1 MYQVNIP
8 LIYYELERREKKTMS
23 SVLLRGSIA
32 AIILYIMIGI
42 FGYLTFIGQEQNLGT
57 NILMAPY
64 KGNIAITI
72 VIDKFLILL
81 KGNFALFFAIVTAAP
96 LVVLPAKD
104 SVEEIFFKKK
114 GMDFKINCLVTFSL
128 IIICYVPA
136 IFIKDIGDAITIA
149 GCTINPVVMIIEDD
163 FIRLDSYCR

>member
-64 KGNIAITI
+64 KGNVAITI
-72 VIDKFLILL
+72 VID
-81 KGNFALFFAIVTAAP
+81 
-96 LVVLPAKD
+96 
-104 SVEEIFFKKK
+104 
-114 GMDFKINCLVTFSL
+114 
-128 IIICYVPA
+128 
-136 IFIKDIGDAITIA
+136 
-149 GCTINPVVMIIEDD
+149 
-163 FIRLDSYCR
+163 